1 MPMAMK
7 KVTQASMI
15 TMVTKN
21 ARDVWQNHSAASFRP
36 RMPSSGVKKIW
47 RSMSL

>member
-1 MPMAMK
+1 MK

-15 TMVTKN
+15 TMVRKN
-21 ARDVWQNHSAASFRP
+21 ATEVWENHNAGSFRP
-36 RMPSSGVKKIW
+36 RIPSSGVKKIW